1 MREEAMTRD
10 ISPGKLPT
18 VSTSIS
24 LITLVGLSLLL
35 AAGTAWAQAPAS
47 GTEDPNNWPLY
58 HRTSNGWRYSPL
70 EQINKANVGKLK
82 VAWIHHGGDITHGIQ
97 ETPIVVDGVIYS
109 ITANNRVAAIDAKTG
124 RDIWRFEPRLDPLV
138 KKVLFAPYSRG
149 VTVGRGKVFIATVDG
164 RGIAL
169 DQKTGN
175 EIWQVQLT
183 DFANCHGCNFTSP
196 PVLAGDTLTFGSTA
210 GELATAGKIFGV
222 NADSGAKL
230 WEFNTIKQ
238 DPKSWPGES
247 GKYGGGGAWM
257 PGTYDAETNTIYYGT
272 GNPGKNFFGVD
283 RKGDNLYTD
292 SVIALDPKNGNL
304 KWYRQE
310 IKHDVW
316 DYDSA
321 YEALLFKRDRKDLL
335 VHLNK
340 SGFVFVL
347 DSNNG
352 NIENIWRLS
361 ETINFVKDI
370 DKKTGDLVGRVDP
383 EVGKPTLICPWAGG
397 ARSWNAGAFSPK
409 TGLWYTPANEI
420 CGTITS
426 VVQESDPKNYG
437 TAQLGADDFGKLS
450 LVAGHAPGRIDARDP
465 ITGERKWTYEMNIPS
480 FSTVLATG
488 GGLVFNGDP
497 LGNLRAFDAD
507 DGKVLWTFNT
517 GSGMRGG
524 IVSYAVGGKQYIL
537 VPSGWGS
544 YMAILL
550 PPLFPELANVPSAS
564 TLIAFTLE
572 D

>member
-1 MREEAMTRD
+1 MAMTYRT
-10 ISPGKLPT
+10 SSSKLLT
-18 VSTSIS
+18 TSAAIG
-24 LITLVGLSLLL
+24 LVTFVGLSLFLG
-35 AAGTAWAQAPAS
+35 AETAFAQAPAP
-47 GTEDPNNWPLY
+47 GTEDPNNWPQY
-58 HRTSNGWRYSPL
+58 HRTSNAWRYSPL

-82 VAWIHHGGDITHGIQ
+82 VAWIHQGGDITMGIQ

-109 ITANNRVAAIDAKTG
+109 ITANNRVSGIDAKSG
-124 RDIWRFEPRLDPLV
+124 QDIWRFQPKLDPLV
-138 KKVLFAPYSRG
+138 KKVLMAPYSRG
-149 VTVGRGKVFIATVDG
+149 VAVGRGKVFLGTVDG

-169 DQKTGN
+169 DQKTGK
-175 EIWQVQLT
+175 ELWQVQLT

-210 GELATAGKIFGV
+210 GDLAAAGKIFGV
-222 NADSGAKL
+222 DAESGAKL
-230 WEFNTIKQ
+230 WEFDTIKQ

-257 PGTYDAETNTIYYGT
+257 PGTYDAEANTVYYGT
-272 GNPGKNFFGVD
+272 GNPGKDFYGLD
-283 RKGDNLYTD
+283 REGDNLYTD
-292 SVIALDPKNGNL
+292 SIVALDPKGGNL

-321 YEALLFKRDRKDLL
+321 SEVLLFKRDGKDLL

-340 SGFVFVL
+340 SGFVFVI
-347 DSNNG
+347 DRSNG

-361 ETINFVKDI
+361 DTINFVKDI
-370 DKKTGDLVGRVDP
+370 DKKTGELVGRV
-383 EVGKPTLICPWAGG
+383 ELETGKPTLICPWSGG

-420 CGTITS
+420 CGTLTAL
-426 VVQESDPKNYG
+426 VQKTDPYDYG
-437 TAQLGADDFGKLS
+437 TAHIGAEDLGKLS
-450 LVAGHAPGRIDARDP
+450 LVTGHTPGRIDARDP
-465 ITGERKWTYEMNIPS
+465 ITGERKWSYEMKIPS

-488 GGLVFNGDP
+488 GGLVFIGDP
-497 LGNLRAFDAD
+497 LGSLRALDAN
-507 DGKVLWTFNT
+507 DGKMLWGFNT

-524 IVSYAVGGKQYIL
+524 IVSYSAGGKQYIL
-537 VPSGWGS
+537 VASGWGS
-544 YMAILL
+544 YVALGL
-550 PPLFPELANVPSAS
+550 PQVFPDLASEPSAS